1 MTVRASSE
9 LMPATVRRSTTYRV
23 RGWLTTTLTYA
34 VLIFVAAISSLPMFW
49 MISTSLK
56 AYGREF
62 IHPPE
67 WIPVPIVW
75 SNYIEVWGESS
86 IHLYTINSFMVAG
99 LATLGT
105 LLSCSLVAF
114 GFARLQFF
122 GRNLLFGILVATLML
137 PSIVVLVPTFILF
150 RQLEWINTPMP
161 LIVPWWF
168 GGGAFGGAFYVF
180 LMRQFML
187 QLPPRA
193 GRGRSGR
200 RRFIPAHLLADHPA
214 AGKAGAGG
222 YGDILVH
229 PPLERFP
236 PSTHIPALR
245 DVANAGAG
253 AAVLHVRRIPN
264 RGRRAV
270 EPDDGGGRGHADAC
284 ADSVFLRAALLHS
297 WNCAQWL
304 DRTVAD
310 SAAAAH

>member
-1 MTVRASSE
+1 MGLLRGGGGVTVRASSE

-187 QLPPRA
+187 QLPLELDEAALVDGASYLRIYWQIILP
-193 GRGRSGR
+193 
-200 RRFIPAHLLADHPA
+200 LA
-214 AGKAGAGG
+214 
-222 YGDILVH
+222 
-229 PPLERFP
+229 R
-236 PSTHIPALR
+236 PALAATGIFSFIHHWNDFLHPLIFLHSETWR
-245 DVANAGAG
+245 TLALGLRYFMSAESQTGAG
-253 AAVLHVRRIPN
+253 AR
-264 RGRRAV
+264 
-270 EPDDGGGRGHADAC
+270 
-284 ADSVFLRAALLHS
+284 
-297 WNCAQWL
+297 WNL
-304 DRTVAD
+304 MM
-310 SAAAAH
+310 AAAVVMLMPVLILFFSAQRYFIRGIALSVV